1 VLSIALERASVSVG
15 KVFAGGT
22 PPPISERVT
31 VVSNNTAG
39 YALTVHRS
47 AFAPSDLPLAIA
59 VSSTAALVPLPVA
72 PAADMLVTTT
82 SAPSVAAGDVW
93 PTSIGFAAPLPVLSP
108 GRYTAT
114 LTYTVIG
121 R

>member
-1 VLSIALERASVSVG
+1 
-15 KVFAGGT
+15 
-22 PPPISERVT
+22 VT
-31 VVSNNTAG
+31 VVSNSPAG

-47 AFAPSDLPLAIA
+47 AFAPSDLPLAMA
-59 VSSTAALVPLPVA
+59 VSATAALVPIPVA
-72 PAADMLVTTT
+72 PAADLLVATT
-82 SAPSVAAGDVW
+82 SAPSAAAGDVRA
-93 PTSIGFAAPLPVLSP
+93 TSVGFGGALPALTP

>member
-1 VLSIALERASVSVG
+1 
-15 KVFAGGT
+15 
-22 PPPISERVT
+22 
-31 VVSNNTAG
+31 
-39 YALTVHRS
+39 VHRS

-59 VSSTAALVPLPVA
+59 VAPAAALVPLPVA
-72 PAADMLVTTT
+72 PAADLLVATT
-82 SAPSVAAGDVW
+82 SAPSAGAGDVW
-93 PTSIGFAAPLPVLSP
+93 PTSIGFASPVPVLSP